1 MLKQNPMLKYVLQ
14 KGFWYL
20 LTFFFAV
27 ALNFALP
34 RLGGSDPVDII
45 MGQAGKGKSPAEAQ
59 KMKVDLLLQFSWL
72 ELDEQN
78 NPIYEDSLDASG
90 NKVMQMVP
98 EKDADGNVVVTKTPV
113 LDAEGK
119 PVMVERQKVDEAGNP
134 VFTEKKT
141 VVKTAAKAEPAPA
154 PAKKSKKRGK
164 KAEAAP
170 AKAKAKTET
179 KVEKI
184 AVMEMVPEVRL
195 DTAMVSVPVKNAD
208 PKRLSAISQFFTY
221 IGNVLKGDLGK
232 SYMTGEPVTNVIKKS
247 LPWTLLI
254 QAPTILLGW
263 IIGNLLGAFAA
274 YKRGVFDKVFF
285 PVAMF
290 LNGVPYFVFGML
302 LVALFSIT
310 LGWFPAMGAYG
321 PDIPQFTFSWECI
334 KSVGWYYILPFF
346 SCFPILLSGQATG
359 MRSMSIYELGT
370 DYMKYA
376 KWLGLREGKIIS
388 YVFRN
393 AMLPQLTGLAQS
405 LGAMVGGALIT
416 EMIFSY
422 PGLGMAML
430 NAINS
435 QDYATI
441 QGCTLMISTCVLVAN
456 FAVDVLIAVFDP
468 RVKAGLQ
475 MGGK

>member
-1 MLKQNPMLKYVLQ
+1 MLKQYPMLRYVLQ

-20 LTFFFAV
+20 LTFVFAV

-34 RLGGSDPVDII
+34 RLGDNNPVDII
-45 MGQAGKGKSPAEAQ
+45 MGQAGKGLSPTEAQ
-59 KMKVDLLLQFSWL
+59 KKKAELLVSFGMA
-72 ELDEQN
+72 ELDDQGN
-78 NPIYEDSLDASG
+78 VIYEPEVDENG
-90 NKVMQMVP
+90 NM
-98 EKDADGNVVVTKTPV
+98 VTKRVAKLDEAGNPV
-113 LDAEGK
+113 LVTVKEVNEDGTPK
-119 PVMVERQKVDEAGNP
+119 MVERQKVDAEGNP
-134 VFTEKKT
+134 VFEEKPVLDAKGKPVMVKDPKT
-141 VVKTAAKAEPAPA
+141 
-154 PAKKSKKRGK
+154 KK
-164 KAEAAP
+164 
-170 AKAKAKTET
+170 
-179 KVEKI
+179 KVEKVEKV
-184 AVMEMVPEVRL
+184 AVMESVQAEHQDTLMVEE
-195 DTAMVSVPVKNAD
+195 PVFKTD
-208 PKRLSAISQFFTY
+208 PKLSSALSQFFRY
-221 IGNVLKGDLGK
+221 IGNVFKGDLGL
-232 SYMTGEPVTNVIKKS
+232 SYQNNEPVTNVIKKS

-274 YKRGVFDKVFF
+274 YKRGIFDKVFF
-285 PVAMF
+285 PCAMF

-310 LGWFPAMGAYG
+310 LGWFPAMGAYSS
-321 PDIPQFTFSWECI
+321 DIPELTFSWTCI

-430 NAINS
+430 NAIQKN
-435 QDYATI
+435 DYATI

>member
-1 MLKQNPMLKYVLQ
+1 MLKQYPMLRYVLQ

-20 LTFFFAV
+20 LTFVFAV

-34 RLGGSDPVDII
+34 RLGDNNPVDII
-45 MGQAGKGKSPAEAQ
+45 MGQAGKGLSPTEAQ
-59 KMKVDLLLQFSWL
+59 KKKAELLVSFGMA
-72 ELDEQN
+72 ELDDHGN
-78 NPIYEDSLDASG
+78 VIYEPEVDENGNMVTKRVAKLDAAG
-90 NKVMQMVP
+90 N
-98 EKDADGNVVVTKTPV
+98 PV
-113 LDAEGK
+113 LVTVKEVNEDGTPK
-119 PVMVERQKVDEAGNP
+119 MVERQKVDAEGNP
-134 VFTEKKT
+134 VFEEKPVLDAKGKPVMVKDPKT
-141 VVKTAAKAEPAPA
+141 
-154 PAKKSKKRGK
+154 KK
-164 KAEAAP
+164 
-170 AKAKAKTET
+170 
-179 KVEKI
+179 KVEKVEKV
-184 AVMEMVPEVRL
+184 AVMESVQAEHQDTLMVEE
-195 DTAMVSVPVKNAD
+195 PVFKTD
-208 PKRLSAISQFFTY
+208 PKLSSALSQFFRY
-221 IGNVLKGDLGK
+221 IGNVFKGDLGL
-232 SYMTGEPVTNVIKKS
+232 SYQNNEPVTNVIKKS

-274 YKRGVFDKVFF
+274 YKRGIFDKVFF
-285 PVAMF
+285 PCAMF

-302 LVALFSIT
+302 LVAMFSIT
-310 LGWFPAMGAYG
+310 LGWFPAMGAYSS
-321 PDIPQFTFSWECI
+321 DIPELTFSWTCI

-430 NAINS
+430 NAIQKN
-435 QDYATI
+435 DYATI

>member
-1 MLKQNPMLKYVLQ
+1 MLRYVLQ

-20 LTFFFAV
+20 LTFVFAV

-34 RLGGSDPVDII
+34 RLGDNNPVDII
-45 MGQAGKGKSPAEAQ
+45 MGQAGKGLSPTEAQ
-59 KMKVDLLLQFSWL
+59 KKKAELLVSFGMA
-72 ELDEQN
+72 ELDDQGN
-78 NPIYEDSLDASG
+78 VIYEPEVDENG
-90 NKVMQMVP
+90 NM
-98 EKDADGNVVVTKTPV
+98 VTKRVAKLDEAGNPV
-113 LDAEGK
+113 LVTVKEVNEDGTPK
-119 PVMVERQKVDEAGNP
+119 MVERQKVDAEGNP
-134 VFTEKKT
+134 VFEEKPVLDAKGKPVMVKDPKT
-141 VVKTAAKAEPAPA
+141 
-154 PAKKSKKRGK
+154 KK
-164 KAEAAP
+164 
-170 AKAKAKTET
+170 
-179 KVEKI
+179 KVEKVEKV
-184 AVMEMVPEVRL
+184 AVMESVQAEHQDTLMVEE
-195 DTAMVSVPVKNAD
+195 PVFKTD
-208 PKRLSAISQFFTY
+208 PKLSSALSQFFRY
-221 IGNVLKGDLGK
+221 IGNVFKGDLGL
-232 SYMTGEPVTNVIKKS
+232 SYQNNEPVTNVIKKS

-274 YKRGVFDKVFF
+274 YKRGIFDKVFF
-285 PVAMF
+285 PCAMF

-302 LVALFSIT
+302 LVAMFSIT
-310 LGWFPAMGAYG
+310 LGWFPAMGAYSS
-321 PDIPQFTFSWECI
+321 DIPELTFSWTCI

-430 NAINS
+430 NAIQKN
-435 QDYATI
+435 DYATI

>member
-1 MLKQNPMLKYVLQ
+1 MLKQYPMLRYVLQ

-20 LTFFFAV
+20 LTFVFAV

-34 RLGGSDPVDII
+34 RLGDNNPVDII
-45 MGQAGKGKSPAEAQ
+45 MGQAGKGLSPTEAQ
-59 KMKVDLLLQFSWL
+59 KKKAELLVSFGMA
-72 ELDEQN
+72 ELDDEGKV
-78 NPIYEDSLDASG
+78 IYEPEVDENG
-90 NKVMQMVP
+90 NMKTVKVP
-98 EKDADGNVVVTKTPV
+98 KVVNGAPV
-113 LDAEGK
+113 LVTVKDVNEDGTPK
-119 PVMVERQKVDEAGNP
+119 MIERQKVDADGKP
-134 VFTEKKT
+134 VFEEKPVVDAKGKPVMEKK
-141 VVKTAAKAEPAPA
+141 
-154 PAKKSKKRGK
+154 GK
-164 KAEAAP
+164 K
-170 AKAKAKTET
+170 
-179 KVEKI
+179 KVQKI
-184 AVMEMVPEVRL
+184 EQVAVMEQVQAEHQDTVMV
-195 DTAMVSVPVKNAD
+195 DSVLRKTD
-208 PKRLSAISQFFTY
+208 PKLSSAFSQFLRY
-221 IGNVLKGDLGK
+221 IGNVFKGDLGL
-232 SYMTGEPVTNVIKKS
+232 SYQNNEPVTNVIKKS

-274 YKRGVFDKVFF
+274 YKRGIFDKVFF
-285 PVAMF
+285 PCAMF

-310 LGWFPAMGAYG
+310 LGWFPAMGAYSS
-321 PDIPQFTFSWECI
+321 DIPELTFSWTCI
-334 KSVGWYYILPFF
+334 KSVAWYYILPFF

-430 NAINS
+430 NAIQKN
-435 QDYATI
+435 DYATI

>member
-1 MLKQNPMLKYVLQ
+1 MLKQYPMLRYVLQ

-20 LTFFFAV
+20 LTFVFAV

-34 RLGGSDPVDII
+34 RVGGSDPVDII
-45 MGQAGKGKSPAEAQ
+45 MGQAGKGLSPTEAQ
-59 KMKVDLLLQFSWL
+59 LKKAELLVSFGMA
-72 ELDEQN
+72 EVDEQ
-78 NPIYEDSLDASG
+78 G
-90 NKVMQMVP
+90 NLFDEQ
-98 EKDADGNVVVTKTPV
+98 GNVVIRKVPK

-119 PVMVERQKVDEAGNP
+119 PVMNGDAP
-134 VFTEKKT
+134 VMVNE
-141 VVKTAAKAEPAPA
+141 VVTMNE
-154 PAKKSKKRGK
+154 
-164 KAEAAP
+164 
-170 AKAKAKTET
+170 
-179 KVEKI
+179 
-184 AVMEMVPEVRL
+184 
-195 DTAMVSVPVKNAD
+195 
-208 PKRLSAISQFFTY
+208 PKRSSAISQFFSY
-221 IGNVLKGDLGK
+221 IGNVFKGDLGK
-232 SYMTGEPVTNVIKKS
+232 SYTNNTEVTTIIKNA

-274 YKRGVFDKVFF
+274 YKRGIFDKVFF

-310 LGWFPAMGAYG
+310 LGWFPAVGNMS
-321 PDIPQFTFSWECI
+321 PDIQEFSFSWTCL

-376 KWLGLREGKIIS
+376 KWLGLREGRIIS

-430 NAINS
+430 DAINK

>member
-1 MLKQNPMLKYVLQ
+1 MLKQYPMLRYVLQ

-20 LTFFFAV
+20 LTFVFAV

-34 RLGGSDPVDII
+34 RLGDNNPVDII
-45 MGQAGKGKSPAEAQ
+45 MGQAGKGLSPTEAQ
-59 KMKVDLLLQFSWL
+59 KKKAELLVSFGMA
-72 ELDEQN
+72 ELDDQGN
-78 NPIYEDSLDASG
+78 VIYEPEVDENGNPVMRKVAKLDENG
-90 NKVMQMVP
+90 NPVLTTVKEVNEDGTPKMVDR
-98 EKDADGNVVVTKTPV
+98 EVVGADGKTVTEKV
-113 LDAEGK
+113 QAERQDT
-119 PVMVERQKVDEAGNP
+119 VMVEEP
-134 VFTEKKT
+134 VMKT
-141 VVKTAAKAEPAPA
+141 
-154 PAKKSKKRGK
+154 
-164 KAEAAP
+164 
-170 AKAKAKTET
+170 
-179 KVEKI
+179 
-184 AVMEMVPEVRL
+184 
-195 DTAMVSVPVKNAD
+195 D
-208 PKRLSAISQFFTY
+208 PKLASAWSQFGRY
-221 IGNVLKGDLGK
+221 IINVFHGDLGL
-232 SYMTGEPVTNVIKKS
+232 SYQNNEPVTNVIKKS

-263 IIGNLLGAFAA
+263 IVGNLLGAFAA
-274 YKRGVFDKVFF
+274 YKRGIFDKVFF

-290 LNGVPYFVFGML
+290 LNGIPYFVFGML

-310 LGWFPAMGAYG
+310 LGWFPAMGAYSS
-321 PDIPQFTFSWECI
+321 DIPELTFSWTCI
-334 KSVGWYYILPFF
+334 KSVAWYYILPFF

-430 NAINS
+430 NAIQKN
-435 QDYATI
+435 DYATI

>member
-1 MLKQNPMLKYVLQ
+1 MLKQYPMLRYVLQ

-20 LTFFFAV
+20 LTFVFAV

-34 RLGGSDPVDII
+34 RLGDNNPVDII
-45 MGQAGKGKSPAEAQ
+45 MGQAGKGLSPTEAQ
-59 KMKVDLLLQFSWL
+59 KKKAELLVSFGMA
-72 ELDEQN
+72 ELDDQGN
-78 NPIYEDSLDASG
+78 VIYEPEVDENG
-90 NKVMQMVP
+90 QMVTRRVAKLDENGAP
-98 EKDADGNVVVTKTPV
+98 VMTTVKEVNEDGTP
-113 LDAEGK
+113 K
-119 PVMVERQKVDEAGNP
+119 MVERQKVDAEGNP
-134 VFTEKKT
+134 VFEEKPVLDAKGKPVMVKDPKT
-141 VVKTAAKAEPAPA
+141 
-154 PAKKSKKRGK
+154 KK
-164 KAEAAP
+164 
-170 AKAKAKTET
+170 
-179 KVEKI
+179 KVEKVEKV
-184 AVMEMVPEVRL
+184 AVMESVQAEHQDTLMVEE
-195 DTAMVSVPVKNAD
+195 PVFKTD
-208 PKRLSAISQFFTY
+208 PKLSSALSQFFRY
-221 IGNVLKGDLGK
+221 IGNVFKGDLGL
-232 SYMTGEPVTNVIKKS
+232 SYQNNEPVTNVIKKS

-274 YKRGVFDKVFF
+274 YKRGIFDKVFF
-285 PVAMF
+285 PCAMF

-310 LGWFPAMGAYG
+310 LGWFPAMGAYSS
-321 PDIPQFTFSWECI
+321 DIPELTFSWTCI
-334 KSVGWYYILPFF
+334 KSVAWYYILPFF

-430 NAINS
+430 NAIQKN
-435 QDYATI
+435 DYATI

>member
-1 MLKQNPMLKYVLQ
+1 MLKQYPMLRYVLQ

-20 LTFFFAV
+20 LTFVFAV

-34 RLGGSDPVDII
+34 RLGDNNPVDII
-45 MGQAGKGKSPAEAQ
+45 MGQAGKGLSPTEAQ
-59 KMKVDLLLQFSWL
+59 KKKAELLVSFGMA
-72 ELDEQN
+72 ELDDQGN
-78 NPIYEDSLDASG
+78 VIYEPEVDENG
-90 NKVMQMVP
+90 NM
-98 EKDADGNVVVTKTPV
+98 VTKRVAKLDENGAPVMTTVKETNEDGTP
-113 LDAEGK
+113 K
-119 PVMVERQKVDEAGNP
+119 MVERQKVDAEGKP
-134 VFTEKKT
+134 VFEEKPILDAKGKPVMVKDPKT
-141 VVKTAAKAEPAPA
+141 
-154 PAKKSKKRGK
+154 KKKV
-164 KAEAAP
+164 E
-170 AKAKAKTET
+170 

-184 AVMEMVPEVRL
+184 AVMEQVQAERQ
-195 DTAMVSVPVKNAD
+195 DTVMIEEPVLKTD
-208 PKRLSAISQFFTY
+208 PKLSSAFSQFLRY
-221 IGNVLKGDLGK
+221 IGNVFKGDLGL
-232 SYMTGEPVTNVIKKS
+232 SYQNNEPVTNVIKKS

-274 YKRGVFDKVFF
+274 YKRGIFDKVFF
-285 PVAMF
+285 PCAMF

-302 LVALFSIT
+302 LVAMFSIT
-310 LGWFPAMGAYG
+310 LGWFPAMGAYSS
-321 PDIPQFTFSWECI
+321 DIPELTFSWTCI
-334 KSVGWYYILPFF
+334 KSVAWYYILPFF

-430 NAINS
+430 NAIQKN
-435 QDYATI
+435 DYATI

>member
-1 MLKQNPMLKYVLQ
+1 MLRYVLQ

-20 LTFFFAV
+20 LTFVFAV

-34 RLGGSDPVDII
+34 RLGDNNPVDII
-45 MGQAGKGKSPAEAQ
+45 MGQAGKGLSPTEAQ
-59 KMKVDLLLQFSWL
+59 KKKAELLVSFGMA
-72 ELDEQN
+72 ELDDHGN
-78 NPIYEDSLDASG
+78 VIYEPEVDENGNMVTKRVAKLDAAG
-90 NKVMQMVP
+90 N
-98 EKDADGNVVVTKTPV
+98 PV
-113 LDAEGK
+113 LVTVKEVNEDGTPK
-119 PVMVERQKVDEAGNP
+119 MVERQKVDAEGNP
-134 VFTEKKT
+134 VFEEKPVLDAKGKPVMVKDPKT
-141 VVKTAAKAEPAPA
+141 
-154 PAKKSKKRGK
+154 KK
-164 KAEAAP
+164 
-170 AKAKAKTET
+170 
-179 KVEKI
+179 KVEKVEKV
-184 AVMEMVPEVRL
+184 AVMESVQAEHQDTLMVEE
-195 DTAMVSVPVKNAD
+195 PVFKTD
-208 PKRLSAISQFFTY
+208 PKLSSALSQFFRY
-221 IGNVLKGDLGK
+221 IGNVFKGDLGL
-232 SYMTGEPVTNVIKKS
+232 SYQNNEPVTNVIKKS

-274 YKRGVFDKVFF
+274 YKRGIFDKVFF
-285 PVAMF
+285 PCAMF

-302 LVALFSIT
+302 LVAMFSIT
-310 LGWFPAMGAYG
+310 LGWFPAMGAYSS
-321 PDIPQFTFSWECI
+321 DIPELTFSWTCI

-430 NAINS
+430 NAIQKN
-435 QDYATI
+435 DYATI

>member
-1 MLKQNPMLKYVLQ
+1 MLKQYPMLRYVLQ

-20 LTFFFAV
+20 LTFVFAV

-34 RLGGSDPVDII
+34 RLGDNNPVDII
-45 MGQAGKGKSPAEAQ
+45 MGQAGKGLSPTEAQ
-59 KMKVDLLLQFSWL
+59 KKKADILVSFGMA
-72 ELDEQN
+72 ELDDN
-78 NPIYEDSLDASG
+78 GNLIYEPEVDENGQTITKKVAKLDENGAP
-90 NKVMQMVP
+90 VMAAVK
-98 EKDADGNVVVTKTPV
+98 EFNEDGTP
-113 LDAEGK
+113 K
-119 PVMVERQKVDEAGNP
+119 MVERQKLAADGSPIFEEKP
-134 VFTEKKT
+134 V
-141 VVKTAAKAEPAPA
+141 ASG
-154 PAKKSKKRGK
+154 KSKKKG
-164 KAEAAP
+164 A
-170 AKAKAKTET
+170 
-179 KVEKI
+179 KVERI
-184 AVMEMVPEVRL
+184 AVMETVQAEHL
-195 DTAMVSVPVKNAD
+195 DTVMVDEVVLKTD
-208 PKRLSAISQFFTY
+208 PKLSSAMSQFWRY
-221 IGNVLKGDLGK
+221 IANIFRGDLGL
-232 SYMTGEPVTNVIKKS
+232 SFQNNEPVTDIIKKS

-263 IIGNLLGAFAA
+263 IVGNLLGAFAA
-274 YKRGVFDKVFF
+274 YKRGIFDKVFF
-285 PVAMF
+285 PCAMF

-310 LGWFPAMGAYG
+310 LGWFPAMGAYSS
-321 PDIPQFTFSWECI
+321 DIPQLTFSWDCI

-376 KWLGLREGKIIS
+376 KWLGLREGKIIG

-430 NAINS
+430 NAIQKN
-435 QDYATI
+435 DYATI
-441 QGCTLMISTCVLVAN
+441 QGCTLMISVCVLIAN

>member
-1 MLKQNPMLKYVLQ
+1 MLKQYPMLRYVLQ

-20 LTFFFAV
+20 LTFVFAV

-34 RLGGSDPVDII
+34 RLGDNNPVDII
-45 MGQAGKGKSPAEAQ
+45 MGQAGKGLSPTEAQ
-59 KMKVDLLLQFSWL
+59 KKKAELLVSFGMA
-72 ELDEQN
+72 ELDDQGN
-78 NPIYEDSLDASG
+78 VIYEPEVDENGNMVTRRVAKLDENGAP
-90 NKVMQMVP
+90 VMTTVK
-98 EKDADGNVVVTKTPV
+98 EVNEDGTP
-113 LDAEGK
+113 K
-119 PVMVERQKVDEAGNP
+119 MVERQKVDAEGNP
-134 VFTEKKT
+134 VFEEKPVLDAKGKPVMVKDPKT
-141 VVKTAAKAEPAPA
+141 
-154 PAKKSKKRGK
+154 KK
-164 KAEAAP
+164 
-170 AKAKAKTET
+170 
-179 KVEKI
+179 KVEKVEKV
-184 AVMEMVPEVRL
+184 AVMESVQAEHQDTLMVEE
-195 DTAMVSVPVKNAD
+195 PVFKTD
-208 PKRLSAISQFFTY
+208 PKLSSALSQFFRY
-221 IGNVLKGDLGK
+221 IGNVFKGDLGL
-232 SYMTGEPVTNVIKKS
+232 SYQNNEPVTNVIKKS

-274 YKRGVFDKVFF
+274 YKRGIFDKVFF
-285 PVAMF
+285 PCAMF

-302 LVALFSIT
+302 LVAMFSIT
-310 LGWFPAMGAYG
+310 LGWFPAMGAYSS
-321 PDIPQFTFSWECI
+321 DIPELTFSWTCI

-430 NAINS
+430 NAIQKN
-435 QDYATI
+435 DYATI
-441 QGCTLMISTCVLVAN
+441 QGCTLMICACGLVAD
-456 FAVDVLIAVFDP
+456 FGVDGLNSVFDP